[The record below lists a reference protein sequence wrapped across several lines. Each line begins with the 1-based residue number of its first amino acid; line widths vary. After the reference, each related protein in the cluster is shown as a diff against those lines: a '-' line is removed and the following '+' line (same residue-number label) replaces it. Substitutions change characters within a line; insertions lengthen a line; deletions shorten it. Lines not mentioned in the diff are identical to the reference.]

1 MNVVAVQR
9 TVAEPASA
17 EPIAEIAQSFFA
29 QAETGHPPEWLHL
42 AVQ

>member
-1 MNVVAVQR
+1 MNVVAFNERSLSQHR
-9 TVAEPASA
+9 PSR
-17 EPIAEIAQSFFA
+17 IAEIAQSFFA